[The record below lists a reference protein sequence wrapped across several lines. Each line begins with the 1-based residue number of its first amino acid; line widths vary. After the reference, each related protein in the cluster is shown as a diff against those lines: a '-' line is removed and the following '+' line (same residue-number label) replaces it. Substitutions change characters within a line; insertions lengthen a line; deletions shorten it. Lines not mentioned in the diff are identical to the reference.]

1 MKNRKTSRLELFLEN
16 LFNPIDNKDYGL
28 YWLVSNKK
36 AKPLANA
43 SELLRYIKKE
53 APEGSFINRYANL
66 NEDLVLE
73 NNIYLDF
80 DLTTNSYL
88 KAERSLTEATLEEL
102 ATVELDVDEN
112 IKANVKANN
121 EFLKQIQ
128 QKYKKNYS
136 VNNGFIKGFNSFI
149 DSLTTAEEGALKKLV
164 SSKEKEEVK
173 DLSEQEVQK
182 YYLNKFEQ
190 DYLKEPFKEA
200 TLVAAYFES
209 IGVKT
214 VLNWSG
220 SKGLH
225 LRIPITEI
233 VFNNVPELAE
243 NPEAVKIFLL
253 TIAELIE
260 TKIIKKPKG
269 KSSLDYAVFKKGMQR
284 IPTSKHNKTKL
295 YANFIEPST
304 NYLEA
309 IDILEEKVPS
319 YIPELINTEA
329 NTEIL
334 IESDIYKATIKKAAE
349 EVTKT
354 FKSEKANPN
363 YKFKG
368 QHKELKKIISKVY
381 LPSVRNEVGFRIVHL
396 LRRSNFQQSE
406 VEDIFKDLHEDI
418 TDYNKTIKGSIVHAY
433 KTEKLVGL
441 RSLIKWLK
449 ANASDEVKKEVINY
463 FSRKFNY
470 FEAPEETILEDK
482 LNIANRSYEV
492 IFQKTKTTEKF
503 IVPEFINKDFSLE
516 INLKKNIL
524 FQHKGKPIAKLELNR
539 PSDVADNTIKAKSEK
554 KLKEFIKL
562 ILNKKIVPTDKEEA
576 IQKFK
581 EVITELDL
589 IIGYFNKQQ
598 EQEEEL
604 KEMEEEIAEDI
615 EEDNINFT
623 FGRVENTYYRQHEK
637 IGIIRITE
645 TKDNIITVPVANV
658 VIKKVEIILDSLGIL
673 EPVYT
678 LTYYNKTFNKEV
690 TVEYLTKKQL
700 IQEFIKANVF
710 YISTKENVE
719 TVLNTFI
726 IEGTKEERIKTK
738 TESYLEGYF
747 YINNKVVANTKL
759 KNIKRPTAKELA
771 EAIKLLNELMN
782 DRTEEGK
789 SNDSSVY
796 RFMLWSP
803 FSYVLKQLGYS
814 KAIYSLILI
823 GASQTNK
830 TGATKVGNLF
840 YNRTEEETTGSTVS
854 VLGSKLGENSFI
866 SIFDE
871 CSHLF
876 NIPEALN
883 VMKRAIYEKTGRAVK
898 DRNDNTKIDEFIAF
912 NLPVFILNPEGIKFK
927 DFIINRYK
935 IINYSI
941 ESFISDTAKKR
952 FNEKY
957 LPEAEN
963 TVLKKLALIGKIF
976 SEKLIAII
984 EDPTER
990 KKLFNIEDLTID
1002 ILKEMQEEAGVKFNA
1017 AMLKETEASTK
1028 YNYDVIA
1035 EIPKILNNEFKQKN
1049 RLTANSSYSGFS
1061 FVNSVIN
1068 NDFDFITYNKNRTNK
1083 TQHKEFIIN
1092 TSKLENHVN
1101 YYVEEFVELETI
1113 LEALGLTDI
1122 IKDKP
1127 DYKEPYSDYIKKQ
1140 HKIRIKE
1147 PSGKTKEKSISGIYL
1162 NVEELANNLFN
1173 FDIDF
1178 SKPETETSTL
1188 AKSEKVENKN

>member
-43 SELLRYIKKE
+43 SELLRYIRKE

-73 NNIYLDF
+73 NNIYLDI
-80 DLTTNSYL
+80 DLTSNSYL

-102 ATVELDVDEN
+102 ATVELDVNEN
-112 IKANVKANN
+112 VKANVKANN

-136 VNNGFIKGFNSFI
+136 IDNGFIKGFNSFI
-149 DSLTTAEEGALKKLV
+149 DSLTTAEEGALTTIVKR
-164 SSKEKEEVK
+164 KEKEEVK
-173 DLSEQEVQK
+173 GLSEQEVQK
-182 YYLNKFEQ
+182 YYLDKFEQ
-190 DYLKEPFKEA
+190 GYLKEPFEEVIKIA
-200 TLVAAYFES
+200 NYFES

-214 VLNWSG
+214 VINLSG
-220 SKGLH
+220 SKGFH
-225 LRIPITEI
+225 LRIPITIITFEGTDL
-233 VFNNVPELAE
+233 EE
-243 NPEAVKIFLL
+243 NPEAVKLFLVNL
-253 TIAELIE
+253 AELIE
-260 TKIIKKPKG
+260 TKILKKSKG

-284 IPTSKHNKTKL
+284 LPTSKHNKTKL

-309 IDILEEKVPS
+309 IDYLEEKVPP
-319 YIPELINTEA
+319 YIPDLIDTPKNTEV
-329 NTEIL
+329 L

-368 QHKELKKIISKVY
+368 QHKELKEIISKVY

-396 LRRSNFQQSE
+396 LRRSNFSQSE

-449 ANASDEVKKEVINY
+449 ANASNEVKTEVINY

-482 LNIANRSYEV
+482 LNIANGSYEV
-492 IFQKTKTTEKF
+492 IFQKNKTTEKY

-562 ILNKKIVPTDKEEA
+562 ILNKNIVPTDKEEA

-589 IIGYFNKQQ
+589 IIGYFNIQQ

-673 EPVYT
+673 EPVYNV
-678 LTYYNKTFNKEV
+678 TYYNRTFNKEV

-759 KNIKRPTAKELA
+759 NNIKRPTAKELA
-771 EAIKLLNELMN
+771 EAITLLNDIMK

-789 SNDSSVY
+789 ANDSTVY
-796 RFMLWSP
+796 RFMLWNP
-803 FSYVLKQLGYS
+803 FSYIFKQIGYS
-814 KAIYSLILI
+814 KANYSLILI

-830 TGATKVGNLF
+830 TGATEIGNLF
-840 YNRTEEETTGSTVS
+840 YNRKSEETTGSSIS
-854 VLGSKLGENSFI
+854 VVGSKLGLSSFC

-876 NIPEALN
+876 NMPEALN
-883 VMKRAIYEKTGRAVK
+883 VMKRAIYKESVRAVK
-898 DRNDNTKIDEFIAF
+898 DRNDNNKIDEFIAL
-912 NLPVFILNPEGIKFK
+912 NLPVFLLNPEGIKFK
-927 DFIINRYK
+927 DYIVNRYK
-935 IINYSI
+935 IVNYSL
-941 ESFISDTAKKR
+941 ESFITDSATKK

-957 LPEAEN
+957 LPEAED
-963 TVLKKLALIGKIF
+963 TILKKLALIGKVF

-990 KKLFNIEDLTID
+990 KKLFNIEELSIE

-1028 YNYDVIA
+1028 YNYDVMA

-1061 FVNSVIN
+1061 FTNSVIN

-1092 TSKLENHVN
+1092 TSKLENHIN

-1122 IKDKP
+1122 IKAKP

-1162 NVEELANNLFN
+1162 TVEELANNLFN

-1188 AKSEKVENKN
+1188 VKSEKVENKN

>member
-1 MKNRKTSRLELFLEN
+1 MKHRKTNRLELILGN
-16 LFNPIDNKDYGL
+16 LFNPINNKDYGL
-28 YWLVSNKK
+28 YWNVSYSKK
-36 AKPLANA
+36 KPLANA
-43 SELLRYIKKE
+43 SELLSYIRKE
-53 APEGSFINRYANL
+53 SKEGSFINRYANL
-66 NEDLVLE
+66 TEDLVLE

-80 DLTTNSYL
+80 DLTNNSYL
-88 KAERSLTEATLEEL
+88 KAERRLTETTLEEL
-102 ATVELDVDEN
+102 ASTELTITGET
-112 IKANVKANN
+112 KPYVKANN

-128 QKYKKNYS
+128 LKYRKNFS
-136 VNNGFIKGFNSFI
+136 VENGFTKGFNNFI
-149 DSLTTAEEGALKKLV
+149 DSLTTAETGALKKLV
-164 SSKEKEEVK
+164 AAKEKEEVEG
-173 DLSEQEVQK
+173 LTEQEIQE
-182 YYLNKFEQ
+182 YYLSKFEQ

-200 TLVAAYFES
+200 KLVAEYFNY
-209 IGVKT
+209 IGVET

-225 LRIPITEI
+225 LRIPITTIDFSE
-233 VFNNVPELAE
+233 VPELAE

-253 TIAELIE
+253 TMAELIE
-260 TKIIKKPKG
+260 TKILKKAKG
-269 KSSLDYAVFKKGMQR
+269 SSSLDYAVFKKGMQR
-284 IPTSKHNKTKL
+284 LPTSKHNKTFL

-304 NYLEA
+304 KYLEA
-309 IDILEEKVPS
+309 IDYLEEKVPS
-319 YIPELINTEA
+319 YIPNLIDTAKNTEA
-329 NTEIL
+329 L
-334 IESDIYKATIKKAAE
+334 VESDIYKATVKKALE
-349 EVTKT
+349 EATKT
-354 FKSEKANPN
+354 FKSEKENPN

-368 QHKELKKIISKVY
+368 QHKELKEIISKVY

-406 VEDIFKDLHEDI
+406 VEDIFKELHEDYN
-418 TDYNKTIKGSIVHAY
+418 DYKETIQGSINHAY

-441 RSLIKWLK
+441 RSLIKWLND
-449 ANASDEVKKEVINY
+449 NASEEVKDKVIDY
-463 FSRKFNY
+463 FKKKFNY
-470 FEAPEETILEDK
+470 YEVPEETVIEDTLTINEHEYNLTEIATSNK
-482 LNIANRSYEV
+482 KYYVLKDFRTEGTNIE
-492 IFQKTKTTEKF
+492 
-503 IVPEFINKDFSLE
+503 INKE
-516 INLKKNIL
+516 KAVVYLKQQSKL
-524 FQHKGKPIAKLELNR
+524 IAKLELKTKKGKALEGI
-539 PSDVADNTIKAKSEK
+539 VASSQDK
-554 KLKEFIKL
+554 
-562 ILNKKIVPTDKEEA
+562 LNKFIGRITSKTDLTKEIIE
-576 IQKFK
+576 
-581 EVITELDL
+581 ETLTELDL
-589 IIGYFNKQQ
+589 YFSYME
-598 EQEEEL
+598 EQEEEQEL
-604 KEMEEEIAEDI
+604 QQQEEEIITEI
-615 EEDNINFT
+615 EENPDFIE
-623 FGRVENTYYRQHEK
+623 FGETEEGFYSQSGKEFKGIYYNTYIK
-637 IGIIRITE
+637 
-645 TKDNIITVPVANV
+645 TKEGYDVKKNPVANV
-658 VIKKVEIILDSLGIL
+658 LINDVTIILDSLDIL
-673 EPVYT
+673 EPVYNVSYT
-678 LTYYNKTFNKEV
+678 NLTFNKEV

-700 IQEFIKANVF
+700 TEEFIKANVF

-719 TVLNTFI
+719 TVLNAFI
-726 IEGTKEERIKTK
+726 IDGTKLNRIKVK
-738 TESYLEGYF
+738 TEAYLEGF
-747 YINNKVVANTKL
+747 FIINNKVVANTKL
-759 KNIKRPTAKELA
+759 KNIKKPSNKELA
-771 EAIKLLNELMN
+771 EAITLLNDIMK

-789 SNDSSVY
+789 ANDSTVY

-803 FSYVLKQLGYS
+803 FSYIFKQIGYS
-814 KAIYSLILI
+814 KANYSLILI

-830 TGATKVGNLF
+830 TGATEIGNLF
-840 YNRTEEETTGSTVS
+840 YNRKSEETTGSSIS
-854 VLGSKLGENSFI
+854 VVGSKLGLSTFC

-883 VMKRAIYEKTGRAVK
+883 VMKRAIYKESVRAVK
-898 DRNDNTKIDEFIAF
+898 DRNDNNKIDEFIAL
-912 NLPVFILNPEGIKFK
+912 NLPAFLLNPEGIKFK
-927 DFIINRYK
+927 DYIVNRYK
-935 IINYSI
+935 IVNYSL
-941 ESFISDTAKKR
+941 ESFITDSATKK

-957 LPEAEN
+957 LPEAED
-963 TVLKKLALIGKIF
+963 TVLKKLAYIGKVF

-1028 YNYDVIA
+1028 YNYDVMA

-1049 RLTANSSYSGFS
+1049 RLTANNSYSSFS

-1122 IKDKP
+1122 IKAKP

-1162 NVEELANNLFN
+1162 TVEELANNLFN

>member
-43 SELLRYIKKE
+43 SELLRYIRKE

-319 YIPELINTEA
+319 YIPELINTET

-349 EVTKT
+349 ELTKT

-368 QHKELKKIISKVY
+368 QHKELKEIISKVY

-396 LRRSNFQQSE
+396 LRRSNFSQSE

-449 ANASDEVKKEVINY
+449 ANASDEVRKEVINY

-482 LNIANRSYEV
+482 LNIANGSYEV

-524 FQHKGKPIAKLELNR
+524 FQHKEKPIAKLELNR

-623 FGRVENTYYRQHEK
+623 FGRIENTYYKQHEK

-673 EPVYT
+673 EPVYNV
-678 LTYYNKTFNKEV
+678 TYYNRTFNKEV

-759 KNIKRPTAKELA
+759 NNIKRPTAKELA
-771 EAIKLLNELMN
+771 EAITLLNDIMK

-789 SNDSSVY
+789 ANDSTVY
-796 RFMLWSP
+796 RFMLWNP
-803 FSYVLKQLGYS
+803 FSYIFKQIGYS
-814 KAIYSLILI
+814 KANYSLILI

-830 TGATKVGNLF
+830 TGATEIGNLF
-840 YNRTEEETTGSTVS
+840 YNRKSEETTGSSIS
-854 VLGSKLGENSFI
+854 VVGSKLGLSSFC

-876 NIPEALN
+876 NMPEALN
-883 VMKRAIYEKTGRAVK
+883 VMKRAIYKESVRAVK
-898 DRNDNTKIDEFIAF
+898 DRNDNNKIDEFIAL
-912 NLPVFILNPEGIKFK
+912 NLPVFLLNPEGIKFK
-927 DFIINRYK
+927 DYIVNRYK
-935 IINYSI
+935 IVNYSL
-941 ESFISDTAKKR
+941 ESFITEEATKK

-957 LPEAEN
+957 LPEAED
-963 TVLKKLALIGKIF
+963 TILKKLALIGKVF

-990 KKLFNIEDLTID
+990 KKLFNIEELTIE
-1002 ILKEMQEEAGVKFNA
+1002 ILKEIQEEAGVKFNA

-1028 YNYDVIA
+1028 YNYDVMA

-1061 FVNSVIN
+1061 FTNSVIN

-1092 TSKLENHVN
+1092 TSKLENHIN

-1162 NVEELANNLFN
+1162 TTEELANNLFN

-1178 SKPETETSTL
+1178 SKPEKETSTL

>member
-1 MKNRKTSRLELFLEN
+1 MKNRKTNRLELTLEN
-16 LFNPIDNKDYGL
+16 LFHPINNKDYGK
-28 YWLVSNKK
+28 YWNVSYSNK
-36 AKPLANA
+36 KPLANA
-43 SELLRYIKKE
+43 SELLAYIRKE
-53 APEGSFINRYANL
+53 KPEGSFINRYANL
-66 NEDLVLE
+66 TEDLILE

-80 DLTTNSYL
+80 DLTNNSYL
-88 KAERSLTEATLEEL
+88 KAERSLTEKVLEEL
-102 ATVELDVDEN
+102 ASTELDISGKV
-112 IKANVKANN
+112 KANVKANN

-136 VNNGFIKGFNSFI
+136 VENGFTKGFNSFI
-149 DSLTTAEEGALKKLV
+149 DSLTTAETGALKKLV

-173 DLSEQEVQK
+173 GKSEEDVQK
-182 YYLNKFEQ
+182 YYLTKFEQ
-190 DYLKEPFKEA
+190 DYLKEPHKEA
-200 TLVAAYFES
+200 TLVAKYFES

-225 LRIPITEI
+225 LRIPITNIDFEGT
-233 VFNNVPELAE
+233 ELEE

-253 TIAELIE
+253 TMAELIE
-260 TKIIKKPKG
+260 TKILKKAKG

-284 IPTSKHNKTKL
+284 LPTSKHNKTFL

-304 NYLEA
+304 KYLEA
-309 IDILEEKVPS
+309 IDSLEEKVPS
-319 YIPELINTEA
+319 YIPSLIDTEKNTEV
-329 NTEIL
+329 L
-334 IESDIYKATIKKAAE
+334 IESDIFKATIKKAAE
-349 EVTKT
+349 DVTKT
-354 FKSEKANPN
+354 FKSEKADPN

-368 QHKELKKIISKVY
+368 QHKKLKEIISKVY
-381 LPSVRNEVGFRIVHL
+381 LPSCRNEVGFRIVHL
-396 LRRSNFQQSE
+396 LRRSNFSQEE

-418 TDYNKTIKGSIVHAY
+418 TDYNETIKGSIVHAY

-449 ANASDEVKKEVINY
+449 ANASAEVKQEVIKY
-463 FSRKFNY
+463 FSRNFNY
-470 FEAPEETILEDK
+470 FEAPEETTLEDK
-482 LNIANRSYEV
+482 LNIANGSYEV
-492 IFQKTKTTEKF
+492 IFQKTKAAEKY
-503 IVPEFINKDFSLE
+503 IVPKFLAEDYSLE
-516 INLKKNIL
+516 IQLRKYIILKKHDKQL
-524 FQHKGKPIAKLELNR
+524 AKLELNK
-539 PSDVADNTIKAKSEK
+539 PKEVADTTIKAKSKE
-554 KLKEFIKL
+554 KLKDFEKAIETKTKL
-562 ILNKKIVPTDKEEA
+562 SVNME
-576 IQKFK
+576 
-581 EVITELDL
+581 EVITELDN
-589 IIGYFNKQQ
+589 IIGYFNIIL
-598 EQEEEL
+598 EQELEL
-604 KEMEEEIAEDI
+604 QHMEEEIAEELS
-615 EEDNINFT
+615 EEDPTVFNFGDFVQT
-623 FGRVENTYYRQHEK
+623 K
-637 IGIIRITE
+637 KGIFYKQP
-645 TKDNIITVPVANV
+645 TKEGYTLVPVANV
-658 VIKKVEIILDSLGIL
+658 VINNVEIVLDSLGIL
-673 EPVYT
+673 EPVYNV
-678 LTYYNKTFNKEV
+678 TYYNRTFKKEAAIEYKTG
-690 TVEYLTKKQL
+690 KQL
-700 IQEFIKANVF
+700 TEEFIKAKVF
-710 YISTKENVE
+710 YHATKENVE
-719 TVLNTFI
+719 AVLNTFI
-726 IEGTKEERIKTK
+726 IEGTKEDRIKTK
-738 TESYLEGYF
+738 TEAYLEGYF
-747 YINNKVVANTKL
+747 IVNNHVVSNTKL
-759 KNIKRPTAKELA
+759 KNIKRPTSEELA
-771 EAIKLLNELMN
+771 EAINLLNEIMKS
-782 DRTEEGK
+782 RTAEGK
-789 SNDSSVY
+789 ANDSAVY

-803 FSYVLKQLGYS
+803 FSYCLKQLGYS

-830 TGATKVGNLF
+830 TGSTKIGNLF
-840 YNRTEEETTGSTVS
+840 YNRNEEETTGSTVS

-898 DRNDNTKIDEFIAF
+898 DRNDNSKIDEFIAF

-941 ESFISDTAKKR
+941 ESFISETAKKK
-952 FNEKY
+952 FNKKY
-957 LPEAEN
+957 LPEAED
-963 TVLKKLALIGKIF
+963 TILKKLALIGKVF

-990 KKLFNIEDLTID
+990 KKLFNIEELTIE

-1017 AMLKETEASTK
+1017 AMLKETTASTK

-1068 NDFDFITYNKNRTNK
+1068 NDFDFITYNKNRTAK

-1122 IKDKP
+1122 IKAKP

-1147 PSGKTKEKSISGIYL
+1147 PSGTKEKSISGIYL
-1162 NVEELANNLFN
+1162 TVEELANNLFG

-1178 SKPETETSTL
+1178 SRPENESSTL
-1188 AKSEKVENKN
+1188 AKSEKVE

>member
-1 MKNRKTSRLELFLEN
+1 MKNRKRNRLEFILEN

-28 YWLVSNKK
+28 YWNVSHNNK
-36 AKPLANA
+36 KPLANA
-43 SELLRYIKKE
+43 SELLSYIRKE
-53 APEGSFINRYANL
+53 SPEGSFINRYANL

-80 DLTTNSYL
+80 DLTNNSYL

-102 ATVELDVDEN
+102 ASTEITITE
-112 IKANVKANN
+112 KTKPNVKANN

-128 QKYKKNYS
+128 QKYKKNFS
-136 VNNGFIKGFNSFI
+136 VNNGFRKGFNNFI
-149 DSLTTAEEGALKKLV
+149 DSLTTAEAGALKKLV
-164 SSKEKEEVK
+164 AAKEKEEVK
-173 DLSEQEVQK
+173 GLSEKEVQQ
-182 YYLNKFEQ
+182 YYLTKFEQ

-200 TLVAAYFES
+200 TLVANYFNH
-209 IGVKT
+209 IGVNT

-225 LRIPITEI
+225 LRIPITNIDFSE
-233 VFNNVPELAE
+233 VPELAE

-253 TIAELIE
+253 TMAELIE
-260 TKIIKKPKG
+260 TKIIQKAKG

-295 YANFIEPST
+295 YANFIEPT
-304 NYLEA
+304 TDYLEA
-309 IDILEEKVPS
+309 IDVLAEKVPS
-319 YIPELINTEA
+319 YIPNLINTEN
-329 NTEIL
+329 NTEVL
-334 IESDIYKATIKKAAE
+334 IESDIYKATIKKAVE

-363 YKFKG
+363 YKFNG
-368 QHKELKKIISKVY
+368 QYEELKRIISKVY
-381 LPSVRNEVGFRIVHL
+381 LPSCRNEVGFRIVHL
-396 LRRSNFQQSE
+396 LRRSKFTQSE

-449 ANASDEVKKEVINY
+449 ANASEEVKQEVIKY

-470 FEAPEETILEDK
+470 FEAPEEITLEDK
-482 LNIANRSYEV
+482 LNIDNDSYKV
-492 IFQKTKTTEKF
+492 IFQKSKAAEKF
-503 IVPEFINKDFSLE
+503 IVPAFITEDFSLE
-516 INLKKNIL
+516 LELKKHII
-524 FQHKGKPIAKLELNR
+524 FKHKEKPIAKLELNR
-539 PSDVADNTIKAKSEK
+539 PSEATDTTIKAKSEK
-554 KLKEFIKL
+554 KLTEFKRT
-562 ILNKKIVPTDKEEA
+562 ILNKGLIDYDKEEP

-589 IIGYFNKQQ
+589 IIGYFKIQQ

-615 EEDNINFT
+615 EEDNVNFT
-623 FGRVENTYYRQHEK
+623 FGRIENSYYKQQEG
-637 IGIIRITE
+637 IGIIKVTE
-645 TKDNIITVPVANV
+645 GKDKDIIVPVANV
-658 VIKKVEIILDSLGIL
+658 VIKKVKIILDSLGIL
-673 EPVYT
+673 EPVYNV
-678 LTYYNKTFNKEV
+678 TYYNRTFNEEV

-719 TVLNTFI
+719 TILNIFI
-726 IEGTKEERIKTK
+726 IEGTKEDRIKTK
-738 TESYLEGYF
+738 TESYLEGF
-747 YINNKVVANTKL
+747 FIVNNKVVANTKL
-759 KNIKRPTAKELA
+759 NNLKRPTKKELA
-771 EAIKLLNELMN
+771 EAINLLNEIMK
-782 DRTEEGK
+782 DRTAEGLA
-789 SNDSSVY
+789 NDSAVY

-803 FSYVLKQLGYS
+803 FSYCLKQLGYS
-814 KAIYSLILI
+814 KANYSLILI

-830 TGATKVGNLF
+830 TGSTKIGNLF
-840 YNRTEEETTGSTVS
+840 YNRNEEETTGSTVS
-854 VLGSKLGENSFI
+854 VLGSKIGENSFT

-883 VMKRAIYEKTGRAVK
+883 VMKRAVYEKTGRAVK
-898 DRNDNTKIDEFIAF
+898 DRNDNTKIDEFIAL

-941 ESFISDTAKKR
+941 ESFITEAAKKK
-952 FNEKY
+952 FNKKY
-957 LPEAEN
+957 LPEAED
-963 TVLKKLALIGKIF
+963 TILKKLALIGKVF
-976 SEKLIAII
+976 STKLIGII

-990 KKLFNIEDLTID
+990 KKLFNIEDLTIE
-1002 ILKEMQEEAGVKFNA
+1002 ILKEMQEEAGTKFNA

-1035 EIPKILNNEFKQKN
+1035 EIPKILNNEFKEKN

-1061 FVNSVIN
+1061 FTNSVIN
-1068 NDFDFITYNKNRTNK
+1068 NDFDFITYNKNRTTK

-1092 TSKLENHVN
+1092 TSKLENHIN
-1101 YYVEEFVELETI
+1101 YYVEEAVELETI
-1113 LEALGLTDI
+1113 LEALNLTDV
-1122 IKDKP
+1122 IKAKP
-1127 DYKEPYSDYIKKQ
+1127 DFKEPYSDYIKKQ

-1147 PSGKTKEKSISGIYL
+1147 PSGKVKEKSISGIYL
-1162 NVEELANNLFN
+1162 TVEELANNLFG

-1178 SKPETETSTL
+1178 SRPEYQT
-1188 AKSEKVENKN
+1188 